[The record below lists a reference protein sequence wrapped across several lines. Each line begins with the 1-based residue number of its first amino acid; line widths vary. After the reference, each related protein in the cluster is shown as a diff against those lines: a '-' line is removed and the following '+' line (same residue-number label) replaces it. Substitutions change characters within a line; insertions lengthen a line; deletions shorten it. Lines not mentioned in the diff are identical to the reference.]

1 MRQVW
6 PAVAW
11 AVLAVAAPPAVAQTG
26 PGLDVRLER
35 DPRPGALSS
44 ALAVNLTVTVT
55 EQGTGAVPAA
65 DFDVFAFAEAASG
78 AKTEIFPCAQEHD
91 NSPDVPRGVYM
102 CTVLIDHGGRWRF
115 SSVVNRRRASA
126 ADPPV
131 ALGRAESTF
140 DIDTGEVA
148 AGADA
153 EAVKG
158 RAVEVVLLWGHTAA
172 AGAWLAVAAL
182 IAALALPAMRTRLS
196 PFGLHRL
203 EDRFDLLVKSTWT
216 ATGLLVGSGTYL
228 LLNQT
233 AYDTP
238 FSSARMDAAF
248 RLPYG
253 KPYFLTLAAKLA
265 VYAVM
270 LAASTALLRE
280 ARRRL
285 RVAVA
290 APGRLRVG
298 AAALAAGTVALS
310 LSITLLKYFHELIEA
325 ARAAL

>member
-1 MRQVW
+1 V
-6 PAVAW
+6 
-11 AVLAVAAPPAVAQTG
+11 VLAVAVPRAAAQTG
-26 PGLDVRLER
+26 PGLDIRLER

-44 ALAVNLTVTVT
+44 PLAVNLTVTVT
-55 EQGTGAVPAA
+55 EQGTGAIPAD
-65 DFDVFAFAEAASG
+65 DFDVFAFAEPASG

-91 NSPDVPRGVYM
+91 NSPDVPRGLYM
-102 CTVLIDHGGRWRF
+102 CTVLIDHGGRWTF
-115 SSVVNRRRASA
+115 SGVVNQRRANA
-126 ADPPV
+126 ADPLV
-131 ALGRAESTF
+131 ALGRAERAF

-148 AGADA
+148 AGVGAA
-153 EAVKG
+153 AVKG
-158 RAVEVVLLWGHTAA
+158 RAVEVALLWGHTAA
-172 AGAWLAVAAL
+172 AGAWLLFTAL

-203 EDRFDLLVKSTWT
+203 EERFDLLVKSTWT

-233 AYDTP
+233 AYETP
-238 FSSARMDAAF
+238 FSSARMDAVF

-253 KPYFLTLAAKLA
+253 KPYFLTLAAKLV

-285 RVAVA
+285 RVAVVA
-290 APGRLRVG
+290 GPVGVRVG
-298 AAALAAGTVALS
+298 TPVLVAGTVVLS